1 MEIHQGCSNK
11 DVWKKFNVPKNI
23 LSTWNKNR
31 EKIIAAFKSS
41 SGTKTQRIKEGT
53 YKQVN
58 LACYK
63 WLLIHRSEN
72 IPINGTILQEK
83 VLGFAKQL
91 NIEKFQPSDGWLHA
105 FKTRYNILFREVSG
119 ESRSVTPKMTNA
131 LNEISLP
138 TILLRYKLKD
148 IYNADELGCFYQGL
162 SKKTLHMKG
171 EKGSG
176 GKHSKVRLTRMA
188 AASAAGEKLPIF
200 VIGKSVKPR
209 CFKNVKAFPVIII
222 RK

>member
-1 MEIHQGCSNK
+1 M
-11 DVWKKFNVPKNI
+11 
-23 LSTWNKNR
+23 WNKNR

-41 SGTKTQRIKEGT
+41 GWTKTQRIKEGT

-105 FKTRYNILFREVSG
+105 WKTQYNISFREVSG
-119 ESRSVTPKMTNA
+119 ESRSVTPKMKNA
-131 LNEISLP
+131 LNELSLS
-138 TILLRYKLKD
+138 TILLRYKLKH
-148 IYNADELGCFYQGL
+148 IYNADEFGRFFQGL
-162 SKKTLHMKG
+162 SKKTLHMKD

-200 VIGKSVKPR
+200 VIGKSVKSR
-209 CFKNVKAFPVIII
+209 CFKNVKAFPVVII